1 MTSLKNKLLLNT
13 HVIPADFWN
22 VSKAGKTLE
31 FSVTAHIDINPA
43 DYRQGV
49 IQIGQ
54 IIRRIE
60 QFARVK
66 NAAPKIQLFPN
77 LAEDQLAATV
87 FWPELLSG
95 GAVTLPKKQPGCLPP
110 PSKIQSIAKVYRFTL
125 KKTDQDKGVNSNKW
139 VVCSSSNQPFIWLKL
154 GQFIEHLSETDK
166 GITIGNLADLIEILE
181 PEGQKQK
188 TDLYTQLAIY
198 IP

>member
-1 MTSLKNKLLLNT
+1 MASLKSKLLLNT

-43 DYRQGV
+43 DYRLGV

-60 QFARVK
+60 QLARVN

-95 GAVTLPKKQPGCLPP
+95 GTVTLPKKQPESLPH
-110 PSKIQSIAKVYRFTL
+110 PSKIHSIAKDYRFTL
-125 KKTDQDKGVNSNKW
+125 KETDLNKSGNSNRW
-139 VVCSSSNQPFIWLKL
+139 DLCSSSNQPFIWLKL
-154 GQFIEHLSETDK
+154 GQFIEQLSETDK
-166 GITIGNLADLIEILE
+166 GIPIGNLADSIEILE
-181 PEGQKQK
+181 PVGQKQE
-188 TDLYTQLAIY
+188 TDLYTQLAIH
-198 IP
+198 IS